1 MEIQV
6 VSVLGCTTFLYSLY
20 VYIYIYTLFFI
31 SVDFIF
37 EEKMAISGDK

>member
-20 VYIYIYTLFFI
+20 VYIYIYFFFI